1 MKQEKLT
8 IDVLFEVSWEVCNK
22 VGGIYTVLS
31 THAKTLQENV
41 NENLIFLG
49 PDLKNEDTKKLFK
62 EEKKIFS
69 NWKQSIENN
78 PLLDIK
84 IGHWLIPGSPIAIL
98 INFEPYYALKNE
110 IYTSMWED
118 FKVDSLNAY
127 GDYDEAQLFSY
138 ASAKVVESF
147 YNFYK
152 LNNKNVIYQA
162 HEWMTGM
169 GLLYIKKHLPL
180 VGTVFTTHATT
191 VGRSIAS
198 NNKPLYD
205 YLPGYFGDQMGKELN
220 VFSKHSI
227 EKAAAV
233 NADCFTTVSD
243 ITAIEANQILGRKAD
258 VILKNGFENDFV
270 PKGAK
275 FTTAANKA
283 RKKLL
288 SVGDKILGR
297 KLSEDTLIV
306 GTSGR
311 YEMKNKGLDVFVDAI
326 NKLSLSKE
334 SVNRDILAFIFVPA
348 WVGEP
353 RQDLQYRL
361 SHKNKKEIA
370 PLEYPYLTH
379 WLHEMDNDAIVSMIR
394 NRGMNSDTMG
404 KVNIVFVPCYLNGN
418 DGIFNIDYYD
428 ILIGQDLTAYPSYY
442 EPWGYTPLESIAFK
456 IPTITTNLSGFGRWI
471 ESNKKGASITDG
483 VAVIERT
490 DNNYSEVVDRLA
502 EIILEYSKFD
512 KKEVNKIRNKAAKL
526 AEKALWSK
534 FIDAYYKAYDIA
546 LKTKLK

>member
-41 NENLIFLG
+41 KENLIFLG
-49 PDLKNEDTKKLFK
+49 PDLNNEDTKKLFK
-62 EEKKIFS
+62 EDKKIFS
-69 NWKQSIENN
+69 DWKQSIENN
-78 PLLDIK
+78 PLLNIK
-84 IGHWLIPGSPIAIL
+84 IGHWLIPGNPIAIL

-110 IYTSMWED
+110 IYASMWEN

-169 GLLYIKKHLPL
+169 GLLYIKKQLPL

-220 VFSKHSI
+220 VFAKHSI

-334 SVNRDILAFIFVPA
+334 SVDRDILAFIFVPA

-379 WLHEMDNDAIVSMIR
+379 WLHEMDNDAIISMIR
-394 NRGMNSDTMG
+394 NRRMNSDTMG
-404 KVNIVFVPCYLNGN
+404 KVNIVFVPCYLNGS